1 MDCVNSYWLNWI
13 KWNEYCENNS
23 IEIVRSVFIRNMWF
37 VDSSMKNQSCI
48 VKMQSKNGFNK
59 HNEGKITQYLNS
71 EHNLLLL
78 VEYDWGLDGDYT
90 VLISHWLALLWLID
104 MDFYNN
110 WEEDSYAIQFNDR
123 LQLIQ
128 WSNMTISWI
137 SIDSIAKLSPRI
149 QCISVI
155 VPFGFYRI
163 DCLILSIDGILSIN
177 HSIDYLSLINRKIL
191 IILIMSNGWIIIINL
206 ILIDRSYPIILF
218 MINNTKEIKWY
229 SIWL

>member
-1 MDCVNSYWLNWI
+1 M
-13 KWNEYCENNS
+13 
-23 IEIVRSVFIRNMWF
+23 
-37 VDSSMKNQSCI
+37 
-48 VKMQSKNGFNK
+48 
-59 HNEGKITQYLNS
+59 
-71 EHNLLLL
+71 
-78 VEYDWGLDGDYT
+78 LDGDYSM
-90 VLISHWLALLWLID
+90 LIPHWLALMWLID

-110 WEEDSYAIQFNDR
+110 RDDHCYAIQYNDR

-128 WSNMTISWI
+128 WSNITISWI

-163 DCLILSIDGILSIN
+163 DCMILSIDWVLSMN
-177 HSIDYLSLINRKIL
+177 HSIDYLSLIMDEIR

-218 MINNTKEIKWY
+218 MINNTKEING
-229 SIWL
+229 I

>member
-1 MDCVNSYWLNWI
+1 MFGLWL
-13 KWNEYCENNS
+13 Y
-23 IEIVRSVFIRNMWF
+23 M
-37 VDSSMKNQSCI
+37 
-48 VKMQSKNGFNK
+48 
-59 HNEGKITQYLNS
+59 
-71 EHNLLLL
+71 
-78 VEYDWGLDGDYT
+78 
-90 VLISHWLALLWLID
+90 LIPHWLALMWLID

-110 WEEDSYAIQFNDR
+110 REEDCYAIQYNDR

-128 WSNMTISWI
+128 LSNKTVSCI
-137 SIDSIAKLSPRI
+137 SIDSIAKQSLRI

-177 HSIDYLSLINRKIL
+177 HSIDYLSLIMDEIR
-191 IILIMSNGWIIIINL
+191 IILIMSYGWIIIINL

-218 MINNTKEIKWY
+218 MINNTIEIKWY